1 MESGIWNAPATEQEE
16 IIVLK
21 AELEQLKGK
30 PTKPTKSANVTTDN
44 KTTATT
50 QGQATPKKRKPKPE
64 WMMTEPTAAEIT
76 TGGKKTMNARA
87 GTPETCH
94 WCPNH
99 KAWCVHTPAQCK
111 GVATQHATETIIAP
125 HQQTEESNE

>member
-1 MESGIWNAPATEQEE
+1 MESGVWNAPTTKQQE
-16 IIVLK
+16 IMALK
-21 AELEQLKGK
+21 AELKQMKGK
-30 PTKPTKSANVTTDN
+30 PTKTDKSAKVTTDN

-50 QGQATPKKRKPKPE
+50 QGQATPKKCKPKPE
-64 WMMTEPTAAEIT
+64 WMIAKPTAAEIT
-76 TGGKKTMNARA
+76 AGGKKTMNNAV
-87 GTPETCH
+87 GKPTTHH

-125 HQQTEESNE
+125 CQQTEESDE